1 MANVLVV
8 DDIAVMR
15 FTIKEKLTNLGHTV
29 VAEAINGSDAVEK
42 YKETL
47 PDFVTM
53 DITMPEVDGVKN
65 GIDSLKLI
73 KEFDPT
79 ATVIMLTSHGEE
91 KLVIEAVGCGAK
103 GYILKPVNEEKIK
116 QVLSKL
122 AYIV

>member
-15 FTIKEKLTNLGHTV
+15 FTIKEKLKNLGHTV
-29 VAEAINGSDAVEK
+29 VAEADNGSDAVEK
-42 YKETL
+42 YKESL

-53 DITMPEVDGVKN
+53 DITMPEVNGIKN
-65 GIDSLKLI
+65 GIDALKLI
-73 KEFDPT
+73 KEFDST

-91 KLVIEAVGCGAK
+91 KLVIEAVRHGSK
-103 GYILKPVNEEKIK
+103 GYILKPVNEDKIK

-122 AYIV
+122 SYII